1 MPDPIIKQLDN
12 IELLTTKNISYL
24 SAPPGNSP
32 SPHGIWSVIG
42 IIEGG
47 DVLACKDKA
56 TIRVP
61 LQDIRKV
68 QSYSIDVVKE
78 NLKKVRKYGKKEN
91 SQEENHQKREKR

>member
-56 TIRVP
+56 IIRVP
-61 LQDIRKV
+61 LKDIKKV
-68 QSYSIDVVKE
+68 QSYSIDAIKE
-78 NLKKVRKYGKKEN
+78 KLKKVRKYGQKEKANKKE
-91 SQEENHQKREKR
+91 EDR